1 MKSETVCL
9 IVDNKKKK
17 LSRKKFF
24 KIMQKNYAKQCSMI
38 KTIGSCKVCKIDKN
52 KSKNILKSSKKL
64 KKYMKK
70 CFECEKIDIGKIK
83 NFNIMD
89 PKLKCKDCKK
99 TRKLLLKFAEEAKET
114 IGKKKMEECNKCIKK
129 NKKKCSPRNLFLFA
143 KKTKKLC

>member
-1 MKSETVCL
+1 MKSETVCQ
-9 IVDNKKKK
+9 IVNNKKKK
-17 LSRKKFF
+17 LTRKKFF
-24 KIMQKNYAKQCSMI
+24 KIMQKNYAKQCGMI
-38 KTIGSCKVCKIDKN
+38 KTIGSCKVCKINKN

-83 NFNIMD
+83 KFNIMD

-114 IGKKKMEECNKCIKK
+114 IGKKKMEECNKCITK
-129 NKKKCSPRNLFLFA
+129 NKKK
-143 KKTKKLC
+143 